1 MFDELELLRDT
12 PVMQHLL
19 AGYTDAAARDPEAW
33 QERRMHVDGVEPRE
47 LVRWHGELLAAGW
60 VELNVGQRGCGY
72 RATAAGL
79 RALKQVGQQPA
90 VEDDGAPQ
98 VLVGSQIGPAPDSSS
113 GNRSPGGPQRR
124 KIRQA
129 REPVISASSA

>member
-1 MFDELELLRDT
+1 MFDELDLLRNA
-12 PVMQHLL
+12 PLMQYLL
-19 AGYTDAAARDPEAW
+19 ALYGDAAARDPEAW
-33 QERRMHVDGVEPRE
+33 QERLMHVEGVEPRE

-72 RATAAGL
+72 RATAAGM

-98 VLVGSQIGPAPDSSS
+98 VLLGSQIGPAPDSSS
-113 GNRSPGGPQRR
+113 GDPSPGVQQRR
-124 KIRQA
+124 KTRQV